1 MRQAP
6 FSFVSFVFFLFY
18 TTFVVMNLIDNSI
31 LKLAL
36 PSIISNITIPLLGLV
51 DLAIV
56 GHIGSETY
64 IGSIAVGSMIFN
76 VIYWIFGFL
85 RMGNSGMTSQA
96 LGRKDYK
103 AVLQVLKR
111 SMIVALS
118 ISFLF
123 LISQLPLCKLSL
135 WIMHP
140 SDAVSELTRIYFFI
154 CIWGAP
160 AVLMLYALN
169 GWFIGLQNTR
179 IPMMIALFQ
188 NVVNIILSLFFV
200 IVLGMKI
207 EGVALGTVIAQWSG
221 ALIGLWFAY
230 GNMEKLRK
238 KSTSLHTPIQWI
250 SLFLVNR
257 DIFIRTLFLVSVNL
271 SFTAFGARQGDL
283 ILSAN
288 TLLMTFFSIFSYVL
302 DGFAFAA
309 EALCGKAFGTKDL
322 CSFKNHTSHL
332 LRWGIG
338 LALVGTLLYIG
349 GGHFFL
355 TLITNSKVVLSVSS
369 DYFYWVVLIPLSGY
383 LAFVLDG
390 VFIGATMTRYML
402 VSSFLA
408 AICFFAIYFL
418 FSSLLGN
425 HALWLAFILFLF
437 VRGIV
442 EKVLLNRVQLK
453 LIDK

>member
-1 MRQAP
+1 
-6 FSFVSFVFFLFY
+6 
-18 TTFVVMNLIDNSI
+18 
-31 LKLAL
+31 
-36 PSIISNITIPLLGLV
+36 
-51 DLAIV
+51 
-56 GHIGSETY
+56 
-64 IGSIAVGSMIFN
+64 
-76 VIYWIFGFL
+76 
-85 RMGNSGMTSQA
+85 
-96 LGRKDYK
+96 
-103 AVLQVLKR
+103 
-111 SMIVALS
+111 
-118 ISFLF
+118 
-123 LISQLPLCKLSL
+123 
-135 WIMHP
+135 
-140 SDAVSELTRIYFFI
+140 
-154 CIWGAP
+154 
-160 AVLMLYALN
+160 
-169 GWFIGLQNTR
+169 
-179 IPMMIALFQ
+179 
-188 NVVNIILSLFFV
+188 
-200 IVLGMKI
+200 
-207 EGVALGTVIAQWSG
+207 
-221 ALIGLWFAY
+221 
-230 GNMEKLRK
+230 MEKLRK
-238 KSTSLHTPIQWI
+238 KSTSLHTPIKWI

-309 EALCGKAFGTKDL
+309 EALCGKAFGAKDL
-322 CSFKNHTSHL
+322 CSFKNYTSQL